1 MSVPVA
7 GDTARAIG
15 IIESRLWPSAVARPG
30 ERRLEFAFDHR
41 LNELAHPTAQAGFD
55 RVKPVIEKTNRG
67 LGFQL
72 QGQRLRAIA
81 GHGVVST
88 RRANAEIVWASPPK
102 DYANSNSNHAPD
114 RSGRFGSIV
123 SNFYAIV
130 GRTVGLLTFTPTYF
144 QANVVIP
151 YIIVP

>member
-88 RRANAEIVWASPPK
+88 RRANAGIVWVSTPG
-102 DYANSNSNHAPD
+102 DYATLNSNHTTD
-114 RSGRFGSIV
+114 GTRRFVDGGLRSASPCPGFLRRASLASPYLSIIFGR
-123 SNFYAIV
+123 
-130 GRTVGLLTFTPTYF
+130 
-144 QANVVIP
+144 
-151 YIIVP
+151 

>member
-88 RRANAEIVWASPPK
+88 RRANAGIVWVSPPG
-102 DYANSNSNHAPD
+102 DYANFNSNHTPD
-114 RSGRFGSIV
+114 GTRGGPGRV
-123 SNFYAIV
+123 KRAK
-130 GRTVGLLTFTPTYF
+130 RTCPAAFSKT
-144 QANVVIP
+144 
-151 YIIVP
+151 

>member
-7 GDTARAIG
+7 GDTARAPGLRRGRRG
-15 IIESRLWPSAVARPG
+15 ILESRLWPSAVARPG

-41 LNELAHPTAQAGFD
+41 LDELAYPTAQAGFD

-81 GHGVVST
+81 GDGVVST
-88 RRANAEIVWASPPK
+88 RRANAGIVWFHHPETTPP
-102 DYANSNSNHAPD
+102 SIPTTPRTAP
-114 RSGRFGSIV
+114 GRPS
-123 SNFYAIV
+123 
-130 GRTVGLLTFTPTYF
+130 RTLS
-144 QANVVIP
+144 
-151 YIIVP
+151 